1 MALTSSSVTVA
12 TSLQGVLLY
21 RRYESHGRRT
31 EGERQV
37 PSPGLAVQPSHM
49 CFVIFIHP
57 LLIQGWNVLR
67 FNICLA
73 AGVVQVEG
81 GTWPGET
88 KQSTTLSH
96 RTEEQGED
104 ISQMQSSVGCT

>member
-1 MALTSSSVTVA
+1 MNSSSIIAEEGATLMALTSSSVTVA

-73 AGVVQVEG
+73 AGVVQVD
-81 GTWPGET
+81 PAKRAAHCQV
-88 KQSTTLSH
+88 KQNKV
-96 RTEEQGED
+96 QP
-104 ISQMQSSVGCT
+104 